1 MKVSSS
7 QSKHSRKVSQ
17 SLQRPER
24 RVCTCADAKRRA
36 SAFKQAFNAQLAKL
50 QVQPASYGK
59 LGLGELFE
67 MREECLRE
75 FGFTDVY
82 RQACPST
89 GLNCHAEFFDLNK
102 LSDSFILFTDC
113 FSWFSAISLLVSI

>member
-1 MKVSSS
+1 M
-7 QSKHSRKVSQ
+7 
-17 SLQRPER
+17 
-24 RVCTCADAKRRA
+24 RVASCADAKRRA
-36 SAFKQAFNAQLAKL
+36 SAFKQAFSAQLAKL

-82 RQACPST
+82 R
-89 GLNCHAEFFDLNK
+89 
-102 LSDSFILFTDC
+102 
-113 FSWFSAISLLVSI
+113 